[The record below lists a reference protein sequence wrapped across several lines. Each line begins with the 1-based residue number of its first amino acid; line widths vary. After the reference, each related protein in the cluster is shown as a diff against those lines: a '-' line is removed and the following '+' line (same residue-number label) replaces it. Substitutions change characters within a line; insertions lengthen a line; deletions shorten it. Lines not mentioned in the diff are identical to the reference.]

1 MVLSANAITLISNNE
16 FNAFSSSMHMLKKGW
31 IMTNYLEPV
40 KFTRLKSLRDLT
52 LANPPQRPWLIQVH
66 LSRLAPF

>member
-1 MVLSANAITLISNNE
+1 
-16 FNAFSSSMHMLKKGW
+16 MLKKGW